1 MFRCLRAAA
10 MALAISSSAAASAVS
25 ARADD
30 LATLAAWLSGSFSSA
45 AQAAADT
52 NYFDIR
58 LRMTPVWTD
67 RADGPWLYV
76 EQATAAAQDRPYRQR
91 VYRLRD
97 GGDGAFISEV
107 YALPGPRRFAGA
119 WRHKQPLAAL
129 TPDSLLA
136 REGCAVVLRRAPDG
150 RFTGGTVG
158 QGCASDLR
166 GAAYATSEVTVGP
179 DIIESWDRGFAVDGS
194 QAWGA
199 TEGGYVFVRE
209 PADAP
214 WPLIARAAW
223 LAGTWVMG
231 DAGDLTE
238 EHWLPPRGDSMMA
251 VSRTVSGG
259 RLAWFE
265 TVVLRETPAGLVF
278 EAHPSGQPGGS
289 FPAVTVTDSLL
300 VFENPEHD
308 FPQRIGYRRSADGG
322 GLEAWIEGGGRRVEF
337 AYRKAGGG
345 DVATMARRQTPYR
358 GAHDPANVLV
368 IVESSGEIP
377 GRRLRVGMSCDGR
390 IVIDGAYADTTRVRA
405 TASPD
410 SVLALVD
417 DLLRL
422 NFFNLRREYPH
433 EFGIAERQQD
443 GTIGISRVAASD
455 PTPIAIRLQVGL
467 LSREVRVAAPA
478 FGAPEALG
486 PWLARFSALVQGQ
499 VSWIWL
505 PYPTTAPS
513 GLRPQTR

>member
-1 MFRCLRAAA
+1 MTRKLHHAAIALVVSALATPLPARAAA
-10 MALAISSSAAASAVS
+10 T
-25 ARADD
+25 ADD
-30 LATLAAWLSGSFSSA
+30 LATLATWLSGSFSSA

-58 LRMTPVWTD
+58 LRMAPMWTD
-67 RADGPWLYV
+67 RTDGPWIYV
-76 EQATAAAQDRPYRQR
+76 EQATATAQDRPYRQR

-97 GGDGAFISEV
+97 GGDGTFTSEV
-107 YALPGPRRFAGA
+107 FALPGPRRFAGA

-129 TPDSLLA
+129 TPDSLLV
-136 REGCAVVLRRAPDG
+136 RDGCAVVLRREADG
-150 RFTGGTVG
+150 RFAGGTVG

-179 DIIESWDRGFAVDGS
+179 ETIESWDRGFAADGS

-199 TEGGYVFVRE
+199 TGGGYVFVRE

-223 LAGTWVMG
+223 LAGTWEMG
-231 DAGDLTE
+231 EAGDLTE
-238 EHWLPPRGDSMMA
+238 ETWLAPRGNAMMA
-251 VSRTVSGG
+251 VSRTVKGG

-265 TVVLRETPAGLVF
+265 SVVLRETPTGLVY
-278 EAHPSGQPGGS
+278 EAHPAGQPGGS

-300 VFENPEHD
+300 VFENLEHD
-308 FPQRIGYRRSADGG
+308 FPQRIGYRRAAGG

-337 AYRKAGGG
+337 GYRKA
-345 DVATMARRQTPYR
+345 VASAPRPDPYR
-358 GAHDPANVLV
+358 GVHDPAHVLV
-368 IVESSGEIP
+368 IVESGGELP

-405 TASPD
+405 TTSPD

-417 DLLRL
+417 DLLLL
-422 NFFNLRREYPH
+422 NFFNLRAKYPH
-433 EFGIAERQQD
+433 EYGIAERLAD
-443 GTIGISRVAASD
+443 GTIGINHASAED
-455 PTPIAIRLQVGL
+455 EATMGIRLQLGV
-467 LSREVRVAAPA
+467 LSREVRLAGPE

-486 PWLARFSALVQGQ
+486 PWLARFRALVQAQ
-499 VSWIWL
+499 VGWL
-505 PYPTTAPS
+505 QLHYPTARRE
-513 GLRPQTR
+513 GLRAGTR